1 MKRSYHPDRMDVVK
15 IADCQMEYDGTP
27 NELNNY
33 LANLNAA
40 IDQGEIPADEKQ
52 SAVTYVYR
60 YIRRHDYVEWRK
72 RMGLSPPDWWLV
84 EGDTGQCPDNT
95 TQPRPSGRPRNPRA
109 LSNRVPEIRH
119 DAEEVARK
127 IGGSPSIKTVVKALC
142 QDKYEDRQFSRI
154 MRLLRK
160 TW

>member
-1 MKRSYHPDRMDVVK
+1 MKRRYHPDRMDAVE
-15 IADCQMEYDGTP
+15 IAEYQMEYEGKYDEI
-27 NELNNY
+27 NKF
-33 LANLNAA
+33 LAKLSAA
-40 IDQGEIPADEKQ
+40 IDQGAIPVEEKQ
-52 SAVTYVYR
+52 SAGEHVYQ

-84 EGDTGQCPDNT
+84 EGDTGQHSDNT
-95 TQPRPSGRPRNPRA
+95 TPPRPPGRPRNPQA
-109 LSNRVPEIRH
+109 LSNRLPEIQR

-127 IGGSPSIKTVVKALC
+127 IGKSPPKTTVVNALC
-142 QDKYEDRQFSRI
+142 QDKYRDDQYSRI